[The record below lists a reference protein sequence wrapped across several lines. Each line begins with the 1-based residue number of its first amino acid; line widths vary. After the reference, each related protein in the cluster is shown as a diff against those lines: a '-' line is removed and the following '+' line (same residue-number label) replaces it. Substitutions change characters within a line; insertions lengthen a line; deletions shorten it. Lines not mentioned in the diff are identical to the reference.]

1 MTTNVNFSSMTM
13 PQLVSFFNRHSP
25 RPVRRFSD
33 RKTAERRCAELFD
46 SLMTTSSAKVLNQ
59 KAPAERVSERPA
71 MQSSL
76 RLDRSIL
83 CVETGEQWKNAHR
96 MWCEHPDWMS
106 SGQQD
111 RLTAQLY
118 AAAKNGEQVTVPIN
132 GRSFRLVNV
141 VAQKRRPGE
150 VA

>member
-1 MTTNVNFSSMTM
+1 MSVNFSSMTM
-13 PQLVSFFNRHSP
+13 PQLVSFYNRHSP
-25 RPVRRFSD
+25 TKTVKRFSD
-33 RKTAERRCAELFD
+33 RKTAEKRCSELFS
-46 SLMTTSSAKVLNQ
+46 SLTNANTAKVMHQQPPPGRLS
-59 KAPAERVSERPA
+59 VRPA

-76 RLDRSIL
+76 RLDRSIM

-118 AAAKNGEQVTVPIN
+118 AAAKNGERLVVPIN

-141 VAQKRRPGE
+141 AAQQE
-150 VA
+150 AA

>member
-1 MTTNVNFSSMTM
+1 MTTNVNFSSMSM
-13 PQLVSFFNRHSP
+13 PQLLSFYNRHSTKAI
-25 RPVRRFSD
+25 RRFSD
-33 RKTAERRCAELFD
+33 RKTAERRCAELFS
-46 SLMTTSSAKVLNQ
+46 SLTSANTVKVLHQ
-59 KAPAERVSERPA
+59 KPPPGRLSARPA

-76 RLDRSIL
+76 RLDRSIM

-118 AAAKNGEQVTVPIN
+118 AAAKNGERATVSIN
-132 GRSFRLVNV
+132 GRSFRLANV
-141 VAQKRRPGE
+141 AARQE
-150 VA
+150 AA